1 MPKKKGKKGKKEKKK
16 TPHQLQVEAL
26 TRACDEAERVYR
38 DTRDLN
44 ARLSRENEE
53 RRLTLAEKRALADE
67 QAELFE
73 CSERQDARERKQ
85 RATQLKHEKTLLQ
98 AQVEQLRLQRERR
111 TELYLENETLEG
123 DLDRAREEARKAQEN
138 ADNEALDQERLLQ
151 NVETDA
157 ENAFREE
164 LSQRVDKQQNCTTT

>member
-1 MPKKKGKKGKKEKKK
+1 MPKKKGKKKGKKEKKK

-26 TRACDEAERVYR
+26 TKACDEAERVYR

-53 RRLTLAEKRALADE
+53 RRLTLAEKKACADE

-85 RATQLKHEKTLLQ
+85 QASSLKHEKTLLT

-111 TELYLENETLEG
+111 TEL
-123 DLDRAREEARKAQEN
+123 
-138 ADNEALDQERLLQ
+138 
-151 NVETDA
+151 
-157 ENAFREE
+157 
-164 LSQRVDKQQNCTTT
+164 